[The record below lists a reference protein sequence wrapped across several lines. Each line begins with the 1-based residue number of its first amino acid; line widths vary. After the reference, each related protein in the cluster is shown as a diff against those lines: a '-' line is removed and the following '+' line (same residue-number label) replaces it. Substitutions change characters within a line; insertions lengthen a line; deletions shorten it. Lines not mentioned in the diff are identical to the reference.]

1 MCGIAGIFLKRENK
15 ILSNNFLSMKKLLS
29 HRGPDAS
36 GIYSTRYLKLVHT
49 RLSIVDLETG
59 NQPIENDRFVLIA
72 NGEIYNDLE
81 LRKKYKKFA
90 FKSKSDCESILATYC
105 ESGIDGL
112 KLLRGMFAFALYD
125 KQKKILILGRD
136 IFGIKP
142 LYFCCTNDGISFSSE
157 LEALK
162 KIQSSNLNISKEK
175 VLEILQLQY
184 STGKHTVYSG
194 IQRVRPGEFLVIEE
208 GEITKSFLT
217 RFTKKSSPKRLSKK
231 YIHNSVLESIS
242 SHLRSDVPY
251 CLFYSGGIDST
262 LIMYFIH
269 LLKIEK
275 ISAYNILFDNHDK
288 DDNCEELKLISRDFK
303 IEMNQI
309 LFTEND
315 FWNMLPFAAKNI
327 DDPIADYAIIPTF
340 KLAREA
346 SKNFKVA
353 LTGEGGDE
361 LFGGYGRYRS
371 WIRKLKKKYYK
382 GAFDRVSNFKKD
394 YWDFEL
400 GFFQHKYFDFS
411 DLQKYQMF
419 DFENW
424 LPNNLLV
431 KLDRCLMTYGME
443 GRTPFLDKRLFDKL
457 FFVHDNEK
465 IFKGF
470 GKYFVRKFLSSNI
483 KNYNSFSR
491 KQGFTVPIS
500 SWIVNKS
507 SVLEKILPRVEIL
520 KGFLSKEEIISI
532 CRNVQT
538 KKALIR
544 PLWNMIFIS
553 IWYHMNHNNI
563 EENGNYF
570 EILSERN

>member
-15 ILSNNFLSMKKLLS
+15 ILSNNFLRMKKLLS

-90 FKSKSDCESILATYC
+90 FKSKSDSESILATYY
-105 ESGIDGL
+105 ESGLDGL

-162 KIQSSNLNISKEK
+162 KIQSSNSNISKEK

-208 GEITKSFLT
+208 GEITKSILT
-217 RFTKKSSPKRLSKK
+217 RFTKKTSPKRLSKK

-275 ISAYNILFDNHDK
+275 ISAYNIIFDNHAQ
-288 DDNCEELKLISRDFK
+288 DDHHDELKIISRDFN

-400 GFFQHKYFDFS
+400 GFFQNKYFDFS

-465 IFKGF
+465 ISKGF

-500 SWIVNKS
+500 SWIADKS

-520 KGFLSKEEIISI
+520 RGFLSKEEIISI

-553 IWYHMNHNNI
+553 IWYHMNHNDI